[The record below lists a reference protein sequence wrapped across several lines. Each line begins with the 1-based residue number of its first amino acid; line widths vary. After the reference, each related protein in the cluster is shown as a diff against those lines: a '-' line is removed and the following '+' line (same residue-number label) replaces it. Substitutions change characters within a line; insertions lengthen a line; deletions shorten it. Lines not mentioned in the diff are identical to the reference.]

1 MILLL
6 TPCHDILALYGW
18 LAIGYFTVHRVAVS
32 CFFRHFLK
40 HQSTVYMNPVAN
52 SLRAS
57 EPPQGPKFFSFLSH
71 SSTRIYF
78 ISSVRDVVTLR
89 QSAPSPKYFLIRLF
103 PDGLLSVPPSKPRR
117 CCGGSDYSFISCT
130 RQAGGA
136 GGSSGKDTGCGCQG
150 ELSKICQEN

>member
-1 MILLL
+1 
-6 TPCHDILALYGW
+6 
-18 LAIGYFTVHRVAVS
+18 
-32 CFFRHFLK
+32 
-40 HQSTVYMNPVAN
+40 MNPVAN

-57 EPPQGPKFFSFLSH
+57 EHPQGPKFFSFLSH
-71 SSTRIYF
+71 SSTRLYF

-103 PDGLLSVPPSKPRR
+103 ADGLLSVPPSKPCR

-136 GGSSGKDTGCGCQG
+136 GASIGKDTGCGCQG
-150 ELSKICQEN
+150 EHCKTSAKIWIQCRAERGACRNKAGGEAGMGTPW